1 MIIVALAAAW
11 LIVLVPMVARKRQEV
26 GQTADD
32 ALASRIVRRGSARGD
47 KREEHLMSGSAAH
60 DDRADEVQRDDPV
73 TSGDVEDVGVAHVN
87 AVTERDGGE
96 DVDAVQDVEYVEDVE
111 DVGDERDR
119 YEDYEAYEDRDH
131 AYDVRDRDYDEERR
145 VEPPPA
151 RRVGYR
157 PGRGGFDPEA
167 AEIAA
172 RAKYAFRQRVVVALL
187 VTVVISAVVAGVVLP
202 MVWWITGA
210 AGAALAT
217 YLVYLRR
224 QVRIE
229 TEIRQRRLA
238 RLNAAR
244 AGWRE
249 DDDHDYDPRYDE
261 RYERAEPNYAGYEQA
276 EYEDYDAGYR
286 ARPSMSERTIPGVER
301 KPRPHSRMRHRNT
314 VVVDIDDEDPAFEQL
329 EQPGSP
335 VYRRAVGE

>member
-1 MIIVALAAAW
+1 MPSSLIIVALAAAW

-26 GQTADD
+26 GHTADD
-32 ALASRIVRRGSARGD
+32 ALASRIVRRGSPRGD
-47 KREEHLMSGSAAH
+47 KREEHLMSESAAH
-60 DDRADEVQRDDPV
+60 DDRADEVQLDEPVMSDEDDV
-73 TSGDVEDVGVAHVN
+73 DVAEAHD
-87 AVTERDGGE
+87 VTERDDID
-96 DVDAVQDVEYVEDVE
+96 DVDGVHPDDYDRDDYA
-111 DVGDERDR
+111 DVGDRG
-119 YEDYEAYEDRDH
+119 YDYE
-131 AYDVRDRDYDEERR
+131 
-145 VEPPPA
+145 EPPRQRTSA

-172 RAKYAFRQRVVVALL
+172 RAKYAFRQRVVLALL
-187 VTVVISAVVAGVVLP
+187 ATVVISAIVAGVVLP
-202 MVWWITGA
+202 MLWWVTGA
-210 AGAALAT
+210 AGTVLAG

-229 TEIRQRRLA
+229 TEIRQRRLN

-244 AGWRE
+244 GQWHE
-249 DDDHDYDPRYDE
+249 DDLDYDPRYDGH
-261 RYERAEPNYAGYEQA
+261 YDERAEHEAEYDDA

-286 ARPSMSERTIPGVER
+286 ARPSMSERPIPGVER